1 MIKFRK
7 HPCKEAECILQYVE
21 DSLAGKKTRT
31 PEISYYLHE
40 RVLNQFQRLLDSEAK
55 MSVSAKELLDIVS
68 SLSSF
73 DVGMTHISNQLSD
86 FASEMAIVSESNLA
100 IVEQTTA
107 EMNEVNSVVASTS
120 KTLDNLSH
128 ESMLLAKKNDESMSL
143 LEELR
148 SFKDGV
154 INDNEVMI
162 VKIQHLME
170 LAKEVENVV
179 SSVQDIA
186 DKTNLL
192 SLNAAIEAARA
203 GENGRGF
210 AVVANEIRNLADDT
224 KKKLNGMM
232 QFVNSIHSAAE
243 ETKVSLNNTIKS
255 SSQMSEKIEAVSDT
269 VSKNVDM
276 LNNVIEDVGLINKSM
291 QGIKIATDEINQ
303 AMEASSIDAEK
314 LTSMTQSIH
323 EDAIKSVEF
332 AGQISQIDNRLS
344 EMLNEMFQ
352 SLEGGAHAITK
363 EEILEAISK
372 AVQAHKKWIGVL
384 KTSVDEMRIYPLQTN
399 SNKCA
404 FGHFYNAIR
413 INYQEV
419 IEEWEQIGDIH
430 HRFHLT
436 GDKVIEAIKN
446 QQNARALDLYNEA
459 EDLSREIIRLMEDI
473 MGKLSKLDK

>member
-1 MIKFRK
+1 
-7 HPCKEAECILQYVE
+7 
-21 DSLAGKKTRT
+21 
-31 PEISYYLHE
+31 
-40 RVLNQFQRLLDSEAK
+40 
-55 MSVSAKELLDIVS
+55 
-68 SLSSF
+68 
-73 DVGMTHISNQLSD
+73 
-86 FASEMAIVSESNLA
+86 
-100 IVEQTTA
+100 
-107 EMNEVNSVVASTS
+107 
-120 KTLDNLSH
+120 
-128 ESMLLAKKNDESMSL
+128 
-143 LEELR
+143 
-148 SFKDGV
+148 
-154 INDNEVMI
+154 
-162 VKIQHLME
+162 
-170 LAKEVENVV
+170 
-179 SSVQDIA
+179 
-186 DKTNLL
+186 
-192 SLNAAIEAARA
+192 
-203 GENGRGF
+203 
-210 AVVANEIRNLADDT
+210 
-224 KKKLNGMM
+224 
-232 QFVNSIHSAAE
+232 
-243 ETKVSLNNTIKS
+243 
-255 SSQMSEKIEAVSDT
+255 MSEKIEAVSDT